1 MKNKMKWLGVIAFIA
16 VIGLSMFS
24 CDLFGDNFDD
34 LNGDWDRGDIV
45 VTFNNSNGV
54 FTEIK
59 SNSSVWIP
67 LLNNGTVR
75 IGDRK
80 FRNLSSSGNLRWT
93 GQELVV
99 PAGSTTS
106 TGWENTTLTISGQT
120 LRVET
125 VNVTNPVT
133 TYTRR

>member
-1 MKNKMKWLGVIAFIA
+1 MKNKMKWMGIIVFITIIM
-16 VIGLSMFS
+16 VSMFS
-24 CDLFGDNFDD
+24 CDLFGNNFDE

-45 VTFNNSNGV
+45 VTFNDSNGV

-59 SNSSVWIP
+59 SGGWLSIQ
-67 LLNNGTVR
+67 NNGRIR

-80 FRNLSSSGNLRWT
+80 FRNLSSSGNLKWT
-93 GQELVV
+93 CQELDQ
-99 PAGSTTS
+99 GLEWKS
-106 TGWENTTLTISGQT
+106 TTLTISGQS

-125 VNVTNPVT
+125 PNTSPGVT

>member
-1 MKNKMKWLGVIAFIA
+1 MKNMVKFVGIIAFA
-16 VIGLSMFS
+16 VVIGFLIVG